1 VKKPRPAVGR
11 GHRLVAPFDIRSAQP
26 AVTLR
31 LHPLSPTRPPHGTFR
46 ARFAQVLAT
55 LCCAATLAACV
66 TSPDTPVGLTDLAER
81 PAERAL
87 MSAMRAYDDADY
99 PAVERQVNDA
109 MKLGL
114 RSPRD
119 LATAH
124 KLRAFVYCTSN
135 RLTACEA
142 EFRAARLADPAFV
155 LSHAEAGH
163 PVWGPVYLKSRQ

>member
-1 VKKPRPAVGR
+1 VTKTLPSHRQFSSSALARATRTAKALAAVAM
-11 GHRLVAPFDIRSAQP
+11 V
-26 AVTLR
+26 
-31 LHPLSPTRPPHGTFR
+31 
-46 ARFAQVLAT
+46 
-55 LCCAATLAACV
+55 ATLAACAV
-66 TSPDTPVGLTDLAER
+66 PPADAPVGITDLTER

-87 MSAMRAYDDADY
+87 IGAMRAYDDADY
-99 PAVERQVNDA
+99 PAVERQANEA

-114 RSPRD
+114 RSARD

-135 RLTACEA
+135 RLAACEA
-142 EFRAARLADPAFV
+142 EFRAARVADPAFV

>member
-1 VKKPRPAVGR
+1 MPLPP
-11 GHRLVAPFDIRSAQP
+11 LVVRSIQA
-26 AVTLR
+26 
-31 LHPLSPTRPPHGTFR
+31 
-46 ARFAQVLAT
+46 FAA
-55 LCCAATLAACV
+55 LAAFAALTACE
-66 TSPDTPVGLTDLAER
+66 TPLTQASVGLTDLAER

-87 MSAMRAYDDADY
+87 MGAMRAYDDADY
-99 PAVERQVNDA
+99 PAVERQANEA

-119 LATAH
+119 VATAH

-135 RLTACEA
+135 RLAACEA
-142 EFRAARLADPAFV
+142 EFRAARAAYPAFV

>member
-1 VKKPRPAVGR
+1 MPTSPLTVRLTQA
-11 GHRLVAPFDIRSAQP
+11 LVAA
-26 AVTLR
+26 
-31 LHPLSPTRPPHGTFR
+31 
-46 ARFAQVLAT
+46 
-55 LCCAATLAACV
+55 AATALLAAC
-66 TSPDTPVGLTDLAER
+66 DTVPQQPQSVGLTDLSER

-87 MSAMRAYDDADY
+87 MGAMRAYDDADY
-99 PAVERQVNDA
+99 PAVERQANEA

-119 LATAH
+119 IATAH

-135 RLTACEA
+135 RLAACEA
-142 EFRAARLADPAFV
+142 EFRAARTADPAFV